1 MPPCYSGYKSFSR
14 VIYMSEISGVPLQ
27 PSNAIKLVLELFDT
41 QKYWRREDLTPAVL
55 ALHAKS
61 GGVEGLQKP
70 FNVISKVLVKL
81 HAEKKITQVA
91 RGMWT
96 KVDSSSSSNHDYAE
110 SDFDESDNS
119 LDEDSTEFDINHITT
134 YQQNVGKPLNIIDQS
149 GNKIV
154 PPENRE
160 AQIIIKDAH
169 RLVKLWAQGIRDRL
183 FPNGT
188 IPEKTITATNQRGN
202 FRDYLPQTFEPSKD
216 SPSVISY
223 WVYLWSDR
231 DSGSND
237 IYFKVTLGVNEDKAD
252 LKLRRKV
259 DVVRNAHGGED
270 SFSAQLPA
278 NEAVTSLSMEGLI
291 DWGISAIKNFPV
303 TYEEFCAELEPELT
317 ANEAVLS
324 ANVSEP
330 ESHYWIEK
338 TLVRGRAD
346 REFGSESLGQALW
359 SPQKSKGERQADIY
373 SNMRKVQ
380 PGDVVFHFT
389 DNKAITGVSIAT
401 QKADDTFMCLDGTD
415 WEGLPGYRIALK
427 DYRVLDRPIT
437 RDEIFSHATEL
448 KAILDSNSG
457 LFYNKDLNLVQG
469 GYLTLAPT
477 ELVNLFNKIYQKSTG
492 ENIPY
497 VDADGF
503 SMSEPKPVEQ
513 YGIEDALNG
522 LLISKSEL
530 EEMIDSI
537 KVKKNLILQGAP
549 GTGKSFVAKRLAYA
563 LLGEKDDS
571 RIQSI
576 QFHQSF
582 SYEDF
587 IQGFRP
593 KKDSTG
599 FALRNGVFYR
609 FCQLAL
615 QNPSKPFVFLIDEI
629 NRGNLS
635 KIFGEVMLLIESDKR
650 GPDWAVSLTYADET
664 AKKFYIPANVHIV
677 GMMNTAD
684 RSLAIVDYALRR
696 RFVFK
701 DVLPGFSSLNFKTL
715 LAAKG
720 IDDAVIEVIQN
731 RLSELNK
738 KIEMSPDLGA
748 GFMVGHSFFVPTHT
762 VHDSVAW
769 YNSVIRNE
777 IAPLLREYWFD
788 KKRSEVEQEIELL
801 ILK

>member
-1 MPPCYSGYKSFSR
+1 MTDVSGF
-14 VIYMSEISGVPLQ
+14 PLQ
-27 PSNAIKLVLELFDT
+27 PSNAIKLVLRLFDER
-41 QKYWRREDLTPAVL
+41 KYWKRNELIAGVL
-55 ALHAKS
+55 DMHLKN
-61 GGVEGLQKP
+61 GGVEGVQKP
-70 FNVISKVLVKL
+70 AMVIAKVLSKL
-81 HAEKKITQVA
+81 HVEKQIVQVA
-91 RGMWT
+91 QGMWT
-96 KVDSSSSSNHDYAE
+96 KSKKSSALSPEYDDL
-110 SDFDESDNS
+110 DFHEPEEAL
-119 LDEDSTEFDINHITT
+119 LDGELTDFNENQIATYKEF
-134 YQQNVGKPLNIIDQS
+134 VGKPLNIIDAD

-154 PPENRE
+154 PPANRE

-169 RLVKLWAQGIRDRL
+169 RLVKVWAQGIRDKL
-183 FPNGT
+183 FPDGT
-188 IPEKTITATNQRGN
+188 NPEKIITATNQRGN
-202 FRDYLPQTFEPSKD
+202 FRDYLPQTFEPSRN

-231 DSGSND
+231 ESGSDD
-237 IYFKVTLGVNEDKAD
+237 IYFRVTLGINEDKAD
-252 LKLRRKV
+252 LRLRRKV
-259 DVVRNAHGGED
+259 DQVRNTHGGIE
-270 SFSAQLPA
+270 SFTTQLPA
-278 NEAVTSLSMEGLI
+278 IKGVKMSMAELI
-291 DWGISAIKNFPV
+291 DWGVLAIKNLPL
-303 TYEEFCAELEPELT
+303 TYDQFCSALEPELS
-317 ANEAVLS
+317 ANEQSLDIKNTAE
-324 ANVSEP
+324 EP
-330 ESHYWIEK
+330 GYWIEK
-338 TLVRGRAD
+338 TLVKGRQD
-346 REFGSESLGQALW
+346 RESGSESLGQALW
-359 SPQKSKGERQADIY
+359 SPQKSKGNRQADIY
-373 SNMRKVQ
+373 SNMRKVR
-380 PGDVVFHFT
+380 PGDLIFHFT
-389 DNKAITGVSIAT
+389 DNKAITGVSIAS
-401 QKADDTFMCLDGTD
+401 QKVDDTFKCLDGTD

-427 DYRVLDRPIT
+427 DYRVLDTPIT
-437 RDEIFSHATEL
+437 RDEIFSHTSEL
-448 KAILDSNSG
+448 ESILINNSG

-469 GYLTLAPT
+469 GYLTSAPI
-477 ELVNLFNKIYQKSTG
+477 ELVNLFNKIYQKNTG

-497 VDADGF
+497 VDAEGF
-503 SMSEPKPVEQ
+503 SMTVTQPIEQ

-522 LLISKSEL
+522 LLISRSEL
-530 EEMIDSI
+530 EEMIESI
-537 KVKKNLILQGAP
+537 KVKKNLILQGPP

-664 AKKFYIPANVHIV
+664 AKKFYIPANVHIL

-701 DVLPGFSSLNFKTL
+701 DVLPGFSSSNFKTL
-715 LAAKG
+715 LATKG
-720 IDDAVIEVIQN
+720 IDDAVIETIQN
-731 RLSELNK
+731 TISELNK

-762 VHDSVAW
+762 VHDSLAW
-769 YNSVIRNE
+769 YNGVIKNE